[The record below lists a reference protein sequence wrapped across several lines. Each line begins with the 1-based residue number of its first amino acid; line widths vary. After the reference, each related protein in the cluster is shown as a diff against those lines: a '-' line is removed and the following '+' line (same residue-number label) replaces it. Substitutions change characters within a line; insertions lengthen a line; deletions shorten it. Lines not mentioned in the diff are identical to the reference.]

1 MRVLVAYG
9 SKRGGTRGIAWEL
22 HDALVER
29 GLDVDVASVDDVRV
43 VGTYDAA
50 VIGSSLYAMRWR
62 PSVRRFVKRNAETL
76 RAMPVWL
83 FSSGPLDASA
93 VEREIAPVRQVRAL
107 IARVGARGHQTF
119 GGRLAGDA
127 QGFPASAMAKKHA
140 GDWRDDGQIR
150 AWAGEIA
157 ETLTPAPSTPGV
169 STQR

>member
-93 VEREIAPVRQVRAL
+93 TEKEIPAVRAAQDAA
-107 IARVGARGHQTF
+107 ARIGARGHFTF
-119 GGRLAGDA
+119 GGRLAPDA
-127 QGFPASAMAKKHA
+127 KGFPAHAMAKKHA
-140 GDWRDDGQIR
+140 GDWRDHDQIHHVANDIADALLSAAR
-150 AWAGEIA
+150 PAG
-157 ETLTPAPSTPGV
+157 TDRP
-169 STQR
+169 